1 MNLGDY
7 EGNEYKIKKNKSELF
22 DPSLCL
28 EFKSLLNR
36 KMDLLYGGIDNLIGD
51 YNPAININK
60 SNNQLVRSASSI
72 GFARRDLETRN
83 E

>member
-1 MNLGDY
+1 
-7 EGNEYKIKKNKSELF
+7 
-22 DPSLCL
+22 
-28 EFKSLLNR
+28 
-36 KMDLLYGGIDNLIGD
+36 MDLLYGGIDNLIGD

-72 GFARRDLETRN
+72 GFARRDFETRN